1 MTDAFEAARKADE
14 AARAKADVPKEAKE
28 KSTKPNVSS
37 ERQGQVAQHE
47 IRSQLQALAE
57 SKLRAVENEDFELA
71 EKLKHQEQE
80 LQQLCPT
87 KSWAS
92 LVVDRI
98 PPPAAQRGSRGENTV
113 FRRGVGMVPK
123 AGPAP
128 RGAPAAPPPVSGS
141 AGGCAGGCAAA
152 MSATRQ
158 AAGKLVFVLTAPG
171 ELTPESF
178 KATTTHVARRDALAR
193 IATAALWRGRGLPWD
208 DIHEIVFI
216 FEDYRAL
223 HMSPRFVASCPVPSE
238 YHMIMVL
245 QRALEGTQMPGLHI
259 SAPDRE
265 RFLGG
270 HIDDMVA
277 QYAHSGPTSVV
288 LLHEAYPQSLGLY
301 DDNLRSDTAG
311 ESSKRTLLFFLG
323 AVKDMTPEES
333 RAVVKACRAREVP
346 CVEANLGQ
354 HAEFTSKIIDVLH
367 GHHLYRRLAPA
378 VAFRARRAAA
388 SAGAGA
394 GGAGGVVPP
403 QGTFWVFVPMS
414 GSPREMVADDKKKDG
429 QYEIPRCCI
438 SQLWCSKSEH
448 RCHALSFVYPGGE
461 VLTVNPSLVTCLKL
475 QHRAAPTERNLVSA
489 LRVASGDWRAD
500 PNLTV
505 DEGCVVLGD
514 AGNVMAKRG
523 EALHPQRTALLD
535 LEVGSEGP
543 VPRLDP
549 YTGSSGKGLQNVVV
563 LLHQSG
569 ARDFPR
575 NFRSQLLKGLF
586 PKGTSKTWTQ
596 LAMPRLSIHASISLL
611 GHFWDTRALT
621 RALEKI
627 PGVSRAQSQEPAAN
641 EAAPIKILQRK
652 AEISD
657 RTEETEGW
665 LRQGRR
671 GKQEV
676 EEKNELPLEI
686 LQRQEPGPA
695 PDLPVQPV
703 QPTPEESDSSAA
715 KASKPEEERSPTSP
729 IWERLQAQRDQGTP
743 RTPVAWE
750 ELLSSDEEL
759 VEKGLES
766 AYVAGEVLLV
776 ISGMWRYVEISNLM
790 ISLERFEVIN
800 AWRCSS
806 DGGKLDEN
814 CGMYGLRLINNF
826 YADFAGTRSDF
837 VVVGHPEYNLGKVRS
852 DYGYKERVLAK
863 SRSEPQ
869 LAVRGGSEA
878 ELPGAQ
884 NRSPSMRRN
893 RKEPSDRRVGQRSAI
908 TSSAAAQWGGKIGP
922 ASARGNV
929 KGSGKIFACLSGDGE
944 LLAPA
949 REETVAMYTREELE
963 SLRGRVQ
970 RSPDAVKVEL
980 EVDDAWRAG
989 TLNEKAS
996 LSDLRAAKP
1005 PLRPN
1010 SPHESSMMPTRL

>member
-378 VAFRARRAAA
+378 VAFRAR
-388 SAGAGA
+388 
-394 GGAGGVVPP
+394 
-403 QGTFWVFVPMS
+403 MS

-461 VLTVNPSLVTCLKL
+461 AACAAAVVTRVLTVNPSLVTCLKL

-535 LEVGSEGP
+535 LEV
-543 VPRLDP
+543 
-549 YTGSSGKGLQNVVV
+549 V

-596 LAMPRLSIHASISLL
+596 LAMPRALASLLLWLVRQKKGLSIHASISLL

-627 PGVSRAQSQEPAAN
+627 PGTARDYRAC
-641 EAAPIKILQRK
+641 
-652 AEISD
+652 
-657 RTEETEGW
+657 GF
-665 LRQGRR
+665 R
-671 GKQEV
+671 GK
-676 EEKNELPLEI
+676 
-686 LQRQEPGPA
+686 
-695 PDLPVQPV
+695 
-703 QPTPEESDSSAA
+703 
-715 KASKPEEERSPTSP
+715 
-729 IWERLQAQRDQGTP
+729 
-743 RTPVAWE
+743 
-750 ELLSSDEEL
+750 
-759 VEKGLES
+759 
-766 AYVAGEVLLV
+766 
-776 ISGMWRYVEISNLM
+776 
-790 ISLERFEVIN
+790 
-800 AWRCSS
+800 
-806 DGGKLDEN
+806 
-814 CGMYGLRLINNF
+814 
-826 YADFAGTRSDF
+826 
-837 VVVGHPEYNLGKVRS
+837 
-852 DYGYKERVLAK
+852 
-863 SRSEPQ
+863 
-869 LAVRGGSEA
+869 
-878 ELPGAQ
+878 
-884 NRSPSMRRN
+884 
-893 RKEPSDRRVGQRSAI
+893 
-908 TSSAAAQWGGKIGP
+908 
-922 ASARGNV
+922 
-929 KGSGKIFACLSGDGE
+929 
-944 LLAPA
+944 
-949 REETVAMYTREELE
+949 
-963 SLRGRVQ
+963 
-970 RSPDAVKVEL
+970 VKVIYQ
-980 EVDDAWRAG
+980 VG
-989 TLNEKAS
+989 
-996 LSDLRAAKP
+996 DLLFKR
-1005 PLRPN
+1005 
-1010 SPHESSMMPTRL
+1010 E